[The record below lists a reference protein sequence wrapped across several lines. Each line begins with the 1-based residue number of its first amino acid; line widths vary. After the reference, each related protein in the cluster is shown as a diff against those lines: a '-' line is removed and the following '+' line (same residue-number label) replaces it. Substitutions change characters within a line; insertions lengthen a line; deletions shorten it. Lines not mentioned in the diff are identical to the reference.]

1 MALTADTLT
10 YELADYASG
19 TIASMPYLAA
29 VLLVPNWLTA
39 LAVAATSAVA
49 SRRARSDRLTKAAF
63 NIAQGTIGIS
73 LAIATYH
80 ALGGTGLGQA
90 RFSSFLGFTEAAM
103 WPGLAAALTL
113 LLTNSILFGL
123 VVAVS
128 QAKPIRH
135 VWFRDLPRLG
145 LGTVFQAPLVFPFV
159 WLYVSQ
165 GPMAALA
172 LLAAMLLV
180 RWGQVKHAQVQ
191 RVNGQLVDLIIRSM
205 EAQSRYTSGHS
216 QRVQRNSVFIAREIL
231 RLPDREVERI
241 GIAALLHDIGKIG
254 EKYTAIL
261 NKEGKLT
268 LDERRVMQ
276 EHASDGA
283 NLLAT
288 MSIFREIVPLVRHHH
303 EHWDGS
309 GYPSGLS
316 GEKIPLA
323 ARIIMFADTIDAMTS
338 TRPYRRSMTPSDV
351 RAEFTRLRGRQF
363 DPKIADMLLT
373 SHRWSELFSET
384 PFRLIQGD
392 AGSRSRVVPTPEL
405 SSIAL

>member
-1 MALTADTLT
+1 
-10 YELADYASG
+10 
-19 TIASMPYLAA
+19 
-29 VLLVPNWLTA
+29 
-39 LAVAATSAVA
+39 
-49 SRRARSDRLTKAAF
+49 
-63 NIAQGTIGIS
+63 
-73 LAIATYH
+73 
-80 ALGGTGLGQA
+80 
-90 RFSSFLGFTEAAM
+90 M